1 MSRGDLSRRPIILI
15 FICVLFFGVRRAD
28 SHHAFGFYDMKKTS
42 EIHGTVTK
50 YEWSN
55 PHSWLFVT
63 VPAEDGTTE
72 YGFEM
77 VSVGELL
84 RRGWAKNSVK
94 PGDPIQVRFHPLRDG
109 RHGGLLLSASHGDG
123 KLIGKPLPPPPPQAP
138 QPPASS

>member
-1 MSRGDLSRRPIILI
+1 VSRRATILI
-15 FICVLFFGVRRAD
+15 FICVLTFGVRPAA

-63 VPAEDGTTE
+63 VSSDAGTTE

-94 PGDPIQVRFHPLRDG
+94 PGDPIRVTFHPLRDG

-123 KLIGKPLPPPPPQAP
+123 KLIGKPLPPPPPQTP
-138 QPPASS
+138 QPPAAS